1 MKIYIM
7 GPAGSGKTT
16 LSKILSKK
24 YQIPS
29 YELDCIV
36 YDDIDNH
43 RKRTGEEIGVLFQ
56 KIVKEDNWIIEDVGR
71 SKFIK
76 GRELCDTIY
85 YLKLNRIEVYKRVIS
100 RWIKQR
106 VGKES
111 YNYPPT
117 FYQLFDMLRIT
128 YRYFKKEK
136 KKLEEL
142 SKYSDKVIFLDKSEL
157 NEIKKS
163 DN

>member
-24 YQIPS
+24 YDIS
-29 YELDCIV
+29 CYELDCIV
-36 YDDIDNH
+36 YDDLDNH
-43 RKRTGEEIGVLFQ
+43 RKRTDEEIDKLFQ
-56 KIVKEDNWIIEDVGR
+56 KIIKEDNWIIEDVGR
-71 SKFIK
+71 SKFLE

-85 YLKLNRIEVYKRVIS
+85 YLKLSRIEVYKRVIS
-100 RWIKQR
+100 RWLKQR

-142 SKYSDKVIFLDKSEL
+142 SNYQEKVIFLDKKGLKEL
-157 NEIKKS
+157 E
-163 DN
+163 DRL

>member
-1 MKIYIM
+1 MKIYII

-16 LSKILSKK
+16 LSKILSRK
-24 YQIPS
+24 YDIS
-29 YELDCIV
+29 CYELDCIV
-36 YDDIDNH
+36 YDDLDNH
-43 RKRTGEEIGVLFQ
+43 RKRTDEEIKDLFQ
-56 KIVKEDNWIIEDVGR
+56 KIIKEDNWIIEDVGR
-71 SKFIK
+71 RNFLE

-85 YLKLNRIEVYKRVIS
+85 YLKLSRIEVYKRVIF

-117 FYQLFDMLRIT
+117 FYQLFDMIRIT
-128 YRYFKKEK
+128 HRYFRKEK

-142 SKYSDKVIFLDKSEL
+142 SKYKEKVIFLDKSKL
-157 NEIKKS
+157 NKIKKS
-163 DN
+163 DK